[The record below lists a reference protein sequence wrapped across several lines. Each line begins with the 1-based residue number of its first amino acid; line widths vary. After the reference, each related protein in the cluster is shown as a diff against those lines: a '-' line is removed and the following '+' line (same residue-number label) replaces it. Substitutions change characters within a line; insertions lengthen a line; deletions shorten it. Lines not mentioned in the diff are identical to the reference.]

1 MFIRRLDEMKTFES
15 GDGAVLKELFN
26 PATEKMDLGDSFAHA
41 ELAPGAAT
49 KWHTLE
55 YSEVYY
61 ILEGTALMYIDD
73 ETSPVSP
80 GCCVYI
86 PPKGK
91 QRIENT
97 GSIPVKFI
105 CIVDPAWRPE
115 CEDVEE

>member
-1 MFIRRLDEMKTFES
+1 MFIRQLDEIKTFES
-15 GDGAVLKELFN
+15 GDGASLKELFN
-26 PATEKMDLGDSFAHA
+26 PATEKMDLRYSFAHA
-41 ELAPGAAT
+41 EIAPNVIT

-61 ILEGTALMYIDD
+61 ILEGNALMYVDK
-73 ETSPVSP
+73 ETSPISS

-86 PPKGK
+86 PPKAR

-97 GSIPVKFI
+97 GSTPVKFM

-115 CEDVEE
+115 SEIIEE